1 MLRVTSYEVRGVH
14 CTLQV
19 AGCALRGE
27 NQINQKSQITTFP
40 ISIIRTSPDL
50 RNALRDEKIDFVHRS
65 EIKEMRIPGIG
76 KKLN

>member
-1 MLRVTSYEVRGVH
+1 
-14 CTLQV
+14 
-19 AGCALRGE
+19 
-27 NQINQKSQITTFP
+27 
-40 ISIIRTSPDL
+40 L

>member
-1 MLRVTSYEVRGVH
+1 MRGVH

-19 AGCALRGE
+19 AGYALRGE
-27 NQINQKSQITTFP
+27 NQINQKSQIMTFP
-40 ISIIRTSPDL
+40 ISILRTSPDL
-50 RNALRDEKIDFVHRS
+50 RTALRDEKIDFVHRS